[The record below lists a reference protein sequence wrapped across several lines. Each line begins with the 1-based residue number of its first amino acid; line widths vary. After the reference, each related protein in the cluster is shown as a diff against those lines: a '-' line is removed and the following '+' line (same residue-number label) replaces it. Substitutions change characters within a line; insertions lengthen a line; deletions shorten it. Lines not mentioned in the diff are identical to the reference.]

1 MRKILLIIFLLI
13 FLIGGFLIYD
23 KIIIQLESE
32 NESKNLTSQDVNK
45 KIIILVYHRL
55 VKDNEVDEEKFKLKY
70 EGAPYL
76 YSRKESQF
84 INDME
89 YIKKSDYEVIS
100 LYDLLEIQKRRRNL
114 KSNAVIIT
122 FDDGAKNQYDI
133 AFPILK
139 QYGFKATF
147 FVITN
152 KVSQEGHMSW
162 ENLREMANFND
173 KDGSKHLFDIESH
186 SHTHPNL
193 ALKKETETER
203 QYKKRIWSELQLSQE
218 IIQEEIKKNTRFLAL
233 PFGGGGRKGE
243 EKKFSLI
250 KKLAKECGYYGIRTS
265 NRGTV
270 NIYFDDMYK
279 LNTLPV
285 LNRTEI
291 SKIKTY
297 LEKIK

>member
-1 MRKILLIIFLLI
+1 M
-13 FLIGGFLIYD
+13 
-23 KIIIQLESE
+23 
-32 NESKNLTSQDVNK
+32 
-45 KIIILVYHRL
+45 YHSL
-55 VKDNEVDEEKFKLKY
+55 VKDKEVDEEKFKLKY

-100 LYDLLEIQKRRRNL
+100 FYDLLEMQKGRRNL
-114 KSNAVIIT
+114 NSNAVIIT
-122 FDDGAKNQYDI
+122 FDDGAKTQYDI

-139 QYGFKATF
+139 EYGFKATF
-147 FVITN
+147 FVITDIVGQGGYMN
-152 KVSQEGHMSW
+152 W
-162 ENLREMANFND
+162 ENLREMANFNY
-173 KDGSKHLFDIESH
+173 KDGGKNLFDIESH
-186 SHTHPNL
+186 THTHPNL

-203 QYKKRIWSELQLSQE
+203 QYEKRIWSELQLSQE
-218 IIQEEIKKNTRFLAL
+218 KIQEEIKKIPRFLSL
-233 PFGGGGRKGE
+233 PFGGGGREGE

-250 KKLAKECGYYGIRTS
+250 KELVKECGYYGIRTS

-279 LNTLPV
+279 LNSLPI
-285 LNRTEI
+285 LNKTEI
-291 SKIKTY
+291 SEIKTY